1 MFCSSRATQAH
12 LLAVLTVFSSS
23 CGIVKGKIWDPVIG
37 QAPACKEIQSSVRWG
52 LAIRHKEKGT
62 RTKSLTNTIK
72 QTHRSSCCYRY
83 IRTEKLNTARST
95 RYTKLGNQRHHNIHT
110 MHFCTKN
117 QNEQKW
123 YHSVIY
129 FCYSQNSNKRKQ
141 KTSRN
146 HFVIYFVGH
155 KTETIFFF
163 KQNNCVINLAPTFVL
178 FHKTE
183 KKKENNP
190 TQVTQ
195 RVCLQRTKS

>member
-62 RTKSLTNTIK
+62 RTKNLTNTSK
-72 QTHRSSCCYRY
+72 QTHHSSCCYRY

-117 QNEQKW
+117 QNKKPKRTKMISFCHLLLLFTKQQQK
-123 YHSVIY
+123 
-129 FCYSQNSNKRKQ
+129 KQ

-155 KTETIFFF
+155 KTETFFF
-163 KQNNCVINLAPTFVL
+163 LN
-178 FHKTE
+178 KTI
-183 KKKENNP
+183 
-190 TQVTQ
+190 V
-195 RVCLQRTKS
+195 